1 LTAFLPIR
9 IILAGSFVLLASC
22 GDSDSDFSRPR
33 EKRPQAVEL
42 VLLENGRPDPSI
54 LADEQ
59 IVYRG
64 NGEEPQT
71 LDPHLAEGVPS
82 AHILRDLFEGLTT
95 ESPDGDVIPGAAARW
110 NISRDART
118 YTFYLRRDS
127 EWSNGDPL
135 LAEDFVYSLRRSA
148 NPETASNS
156 AVMLLPIENARE
168 VLAGELPVEELGIS
182 LLDEFTLQITLTGPT
197 PYFLGLL
204 THPATYPVNRRNVEE
219 FGERFSRPGNLVSN
233 GAFMLKDWK
242 PRVLIELERNPRYR
256 EAENNLIERVVY
268 LPIEDLSAEITQ
280 FRSGALDWTNEVP
293 NNQFK
298 WLQKYYPNELVI
310 SPWMGS
316 YFFGFNLSTE
326 PFVENPNLRAA
337 LILAVDRQV
346 ITDKVT
352 QFGEQPSF
360 ALVPPGID
368 GYVPFSPGYADW
380 SQEQRNEEA
389 RRLYELAG
397 YSREEP
403 LRVEIRY
410 NTSENHKKIALA
422 VASMWKQTLGVNATL
437 VNEEFRVFLQN
448 RQQKAITQVFRVG
461 WISDYND
468 PYSFLEM
475 FRTGHGQNDYAY
487 SNSTFDA
494 LLDEAGTERVRARRE
509 RLMFE
514 AERVL
519 LSDFV
524 IIPIYTYV
532 TKRLVDQHLRGWQ
545 TNVMDH
551 HLTRHMFKLKSSAV
565 PAAPQADQA
574 VSGQEAEPLPAASTE
589 PEPDPDALSATETDN
604 ASQEPVPA
612 QSPDAVPSGEA
623 GGVDAAAGDSAAER
637 NRPEADTEQPIENE
651 QEDNGP

>member
-1 LTAFLPIR
+1 LTTLLPIR
-9 IILAGSFVLLASC
+9 IFLSSSFLLLASC
-22 GDSDSDFSRPR
+22 GDQDSDFARPR
-33 EKRPQAVEL
+33 ESRKQPVEL
-42 VLLENGRPDPSI
+42 VLLEDGRPSPAV
-54 LADEQ
+54 LAEEQ
-59 IVYRG
+59 VVYRG

-71 LDPHLAEGVPS
+71 LDPHLAQGVPS
-82 AHILRDLFEGLTT
+82 THILRDLFEGLTT
-95 ESPDGDVIPGAAARW
+95 ESSDGKVIPGAAARW

-127 EWSNGDPL
+127 MWSNGDPVI
-135 LAEDFVYSLRRSA
+135 AQDFVYSLRRSA

-156 AVMLLPIENARE
+156 AVMLLPIQNARE

-182 LLDEFTLQITLTGPT
+182 LLDEYTLQITLTGPT
-197 PYFLGLL
+197 PYFLGML

-219 FGERFSRPGNLVSN
+219 FGDRFSRPGNLVSN
-233 GAFMLKDWK
+233 GAYVLKDWK
-242 PRVLIELERNPRYR
+242 LRVSVELERNPRYR
-256 EAENNLIERVVY
+256 EADQTLIERVVY

-298 WLQKYYPNELVI
+298 WLQRYYPDELVV

-316 YFFGFNLSTE
+316 YFFGFNLITE
-326 PFVENPNLRAA
+326 PFVDNPELREA
-337 LILAVDRQV
+337 LILAIDRHV

-368 GYVPFSPGYADW
+368 GYVPFSPEYGDW
-380 SQEQRNEEA
+380 SQEQRNAEA
-389 RRLYELAG
+389 KRLYEQAG
-397 YSREEP
+397 YSMDEP

-422 VASMWKQTLGVNATL
+422 IASMWKQVLGVNASL

-448 RQQKAITQVFRVG
+448 REQKVITQVFRAG

-475 FRTGHGQNDYAY
+475 FRTGHGRNDYAY

-494 LLDEAGTERVRARRE
+494 LLDEVGTERVRARRE

-524 IIPIYTYV
+524 VIPIYTYV
-532 TKRLVDQHLRGWQ
+532 TKRLVDPHLRGWQ
-545 TNVMDH
+545 NNVMDH
-551 HLTRHMFKLKSSAV
+551 HLTRYMFKLKSREQGATALPVQAETESQVGVEEVPARELVEDEAVESAV
-565 PAAPQADQA
+565 PDAP
-574 VSGQEAEPLPAASTE
+574 VE
-589 PEPDPDALSATETDN
+589 
-604 ASQEPVPA
+604 VK
-612 QSPDAVPSGEA
+612 
-623 GGVDAAAGDSAAER
+623 AAE
-637 NRPEADTEQPIENE
+637 ETTAE
-651 QEDNGP
+651 QEGDRL